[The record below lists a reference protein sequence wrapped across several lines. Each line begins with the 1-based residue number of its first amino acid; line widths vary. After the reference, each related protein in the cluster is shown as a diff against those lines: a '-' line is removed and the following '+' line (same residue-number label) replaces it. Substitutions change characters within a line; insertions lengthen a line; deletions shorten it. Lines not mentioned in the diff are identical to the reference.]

1 MSFLKT
7 PKKGL
12 LGASLLLL
20 YLWLG
25 LDRAGTP
32 KGHDL
37 PPSLKAT
44 SCKVQAGSE
53 WGRCILESCSLGWG
67 PSEGEYG
74 GSSLKNQDSSPLAP
88 STPSP
93 QHGQRQRLWQS
104 HQPGPST
111 SACVCVCVCVC
122 AHEAHTSVCTGVW
135 GGEEVKHHTHLSVCV
150 GARVRARAGGGEE
163 RLVSLATLISCVT

>member
-111 SACVCVCVCVC
+111 SACVCVCVCALTRLTPLYAQVC
-122 AHEAHTSVCTGVW
+122 VW
-135 GGEEVKHHTHLSVCV
+135 G
-150 GARVRARAGGGEE
+150 RR
-163 RLVSLATLISCVT
+163 